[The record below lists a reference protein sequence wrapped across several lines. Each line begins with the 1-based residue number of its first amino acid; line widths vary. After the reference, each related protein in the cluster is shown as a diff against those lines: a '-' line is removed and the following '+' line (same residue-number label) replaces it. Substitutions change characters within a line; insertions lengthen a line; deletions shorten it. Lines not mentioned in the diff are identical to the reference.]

1 MQIYFFFN
9 YLVTI
14 PIIRLPFTA
23 HTKPRKTLSIQHKT
37 TDFPDFIAYKQRN
50 AYICSIKE
58 PVMEILTRQHYAD
71 MVDSWIGK
79 GNIIA
84 LVGSRRVGKSYIL
97 KDFIQRHSKDEDI
110 NIIYVDKEKRDFRN
124 IKTNEDLDA
133 WIEERFIPGRHN
145 CILIDEVQQI
155 DGFEKSVCSWYT
167 EDRTDVLITGSN
179 SDLLSGEL
187 ATLLSGRHVEIRVHP
202 LTYMEFLQ
210 FHNLKNSDDSL
221 MTYLNYG
228 GLPGLKAIG
237 LGNED
242 QVWAYLAS
250 VFNTIMLKDII
261 ERYDIR
267 NIPFLNNLIAF
278 YADTT
283 GKLTS
288 ANSISKYMKSQD
300 EKVSSN
306 LILLYRMFYSE
317 AFLIDVVSRYDIHGK
332 RIFESNEK
340 IYWDDIGLRNL
351 KAEGNMDSYIEK
363 VIENAVY
370 KQLCFLGYE
379 VKVGVL
385 NAGEVDFVCTKAGT
399 TVYIQASYI
408 VTDDSTRR
416 REFGP
421 LEKIRDNHPKY
432 VISATP
438 LLNRRNEDGIIH
450 LSLRKFLTEGL

>member
-1 MQIYFFFN
+1 M
-9 YLVTI
+9 
-14 PIIRLPFTA
+14 
-23 HTKPRKTLSIQHKT
+23 
-37 TDFPDFIAYKQRN
+37 D
-50 AYICSIKE
+50 
-58 PVMEILTRQHYAD
+58 ILTRQHYAD
-71 MVDSWIGK
+71 IVDSWIGK

-97 KDFIQRHSKDEDI
+97 KDFIQRHSRDENS
-110 NIIYVDKEKRDFRN
+110 NIIYVDKEKKNFKS
-124 IKTNEDLDA
+124 IKNKDDLDT
-133 WIEERFIPGRHN
+133 WIEERFVPGKHN
-145 CILIDEVQQI
+145 YILIDEVQEI
-155 DGFEKSVCSWYT
+155 ESFEDSVCSWYS
-167 EDRTDVLITGSN
+167 EDDTDVLITGSN

-187 ATLLSGRHVEIRVHP
+187 ATRLSGRHVEIRVHP

-210 FHNLKNSDDSL
+210 FHKLPDSDESL

-228 GLPGLKAIG
+228 GLPGLRTVG
-237 LGNED
+237 LDNED

-288 ANSISKYMKSQD
+288 ANSISKYMKSQN
-300 EKVSSN
+300 ENVSSN
-306 LILLYRMFYSE
+306 LILLYRSFYSE

-332 RIFESNEK
+332 KIFESNEK

-351 KAEGNMDSYIEK
+351 KASGSMDSYIEK

-370 KQLCFLGYE
+370 KQLSFLGYDI
-379 VKVGVL
+379 KVGVL
-385 NAGEVDFVCTKAGT
+385 NAGEVDFVCTKSGQT
-399 TVYIQASYI
+399 IYVQASYI
-408 VTDDSTRR
+408 IAEDTTRE

-421 LEKIRDNHPKY
+421 LAKIRDNYPKY

-438 LLNRRNEDGIIH
+438 YLTQRNENGIIH

>member
-1 MQIYFFFN
+1 
-9 YLVTI
+9 
-14 PIIRLPFTA
+14 
-23 HTKPRKTLSIQHKT
+23 
-37 TDFPDFIAYKQRN
+37 
-50 AYICSIKE
+50 
-58 PVMEILTRQHYAD
+58 MEVLTRQHYAD
-71 MVDSWIGK
+71 IVDSWIGK

-97 KDFIQRHSKDEDI
+97 KDFIQRHSRDENS
-110 NIIYVDKEKRDFRN
+110 NIIYVDKEKKNFKS
-124 IKTNEDLDA
+124 IKNKDDLDT
-133 WIEERFIPGRHN
+133 WIEERFVPGKHN
-145 CILIDEVQQI
+145 YILIDEVQEI
-155 DGFEKSVCSWYT
+155 ESFEDSVCSWYS
-167 EDRTDVLITGSN
+167 EDDTDVLITGSN

-187 ATLLSGRHVEIRVHP
+187 ATRLSGRHVEIRVHP

-210 FHNLKNSDDSL
+210 FHNLPDSDESL

-228 GLPGLKAIG
+228 GLPGLRTVG
-237 LGNED
+237 LDNEE

-288 ANSISKYMKSQD
+288 ANSISKYMKSQN
-300 EKVSSN
+300 ENVSSN
-306 LILLYRMFYSE
+306 LILLYRSFYSE

-332 RIFESNEK
+332 KIFESNEK

-351 KAEGNMDSYIEK
+351 KASGGMDSYIEK

-370 KQLCFLGYE
+370 KQLSFLGYDI
-379 VKVGVL
+379 KVGVL
-385 NAGEVDFVCTKAGT
+385 NAGEVDFVCTKSGQT
-399 TVYIQASYI
+399 IYVQASYI
-408 VTDDSTRR
+408 IAEDTTRE

-421 LEKIRDNHPKY
+421 LEKIRDNYPKY

-438 LLNRRNEDGIIH
+438 YLTQRNENGIIH

>member
-1 MQIYFFFN
+1 
-9 YLVTI
+9 
-14 PIIRLPFTA
+14 
-23 HTKPRKTLSIQHKT
+23 
-37 TDFPDFIAYKQRN
+37 
-50 AYICSIKE
+50 
-58 PVMEILTRQHYAD
+58 MEILTRQHYAD
-71 MVDSWIGK
+71 IVDSWIGK

-97 KDFIQRHSKDEDI
+97 KDFIQRHSRDENS
-110 NIIYVDKEKRDFRN
+110 NIIYVDKEKKNFKS
-124 IKTNEDLDA
+124 IKNKDDLDT
-133 WIEERFIPGRHN
+133 WIEERFVPGKHN
-145 CILIDEVQQI
+145 YILIDEVQEI
-155 DGFEKSVCSWYT
+155 ESFEDSVCSWYS
-167 EDRTDVLITGSN
+167 EDDTDVLITGSN

-187 ATLLSGRHVEIRVHP
+187 ATRLSGRHVEIRVHP
-202 LTYMEFLQ
+202 LTYIEFLQ
-210 FHNLKNSDDSL
+210 FHNLPDSDESL

-228 GLPGLKAIG
+228 GLPGLRAVG
-237 LGNED
+237 LDNEE

-288 ANSISKYMKSQD
+288 ANSISKYMKSQN

-306 LILLYRMFYSE
+306 LILLYRSFYSE

-332 RIFESNEK
+332 KIFESNEK

-351 KAEGNMDSYIEK
+351 KASGGMDSYIEK

-370 KQLCFLGYE
+370 KQLSYLGFDI
-379 VKVGVL
+379 KVGVL
-385 NAGEVDFVCTKAGT
+385 NAGEVDFVCTKSGQT
-399 TVYIQASYI
+399 IYVQASYI
-408 VTDDSTRR
+408 IAEDTTRE

-421 LEKIRDNHPKY
+421 LEKIRDNYPKY

-438 LLNRRNEDGIIH
+438 YLTQRNENGIIH

>member
-1 MQIYFFFN
+1 
-9 YLVTI
+9 
-14 PIIRLPFTA
+14 
-23 HTKPRKTLSIQHKT
+23 
-37 TDFPDFIAYKQRN
+37 
-50 AYICSIKE
+50 
-58 PVMEILTRQHYAD
+58 MEILTRQHYAD
-71 MVDSWIGK
+71 IVDSWIGK

-97 KDFIQRHSKDEDI
+97 KDFIQRHSRDENS
-110 NIIYVDKEKRDFRN
+110 NIIYVDKEKKNFKS
-124 IKTNEDLDA
+124 IKNKDDLDT
-133 WIEERFIPGRHN
+133 WIEERFVPGKHN
-145 CILIDEVQQI
+145 YILIDEVQEI
-155 DGFEKSVCSWYT
+155 ESFEDSLCSWYT
-167 EDRTDVLITGSN
+167 EDDTDVLITGSN

-187 ATLLSGRHVEIRVHP
+187 ATRLSGRHVEIRVHP

-210 FHNLKNSDDSL
+210 FHNLPDSDESL

-228 GLPGLKAIG
+228 GLPGLRTVG
-237 LGNED
+237 LDNEE

-288 ANSISKYMKSQD
+288 ANSISKYMKSQN
-300 EKVSSN
+300 ENVSSN
-306 LILLYRMFYSE
+306 LILLYRSFYSE

-332 RIFESNEK
+332 KLFESNEK

-351 KAEGNMDSYIEK
+351 KASGCMDSYIEK

-370 KQLCFLGYE
+370 KQLSFLGYDI
-379 VKVGVL
+379 KVGVL
-385 NAGEVDFVCTKAGT
+385 NAGEVDFVCTKSGQT
-399 TVYIQASYI
+399 IYVQASYI
-408 VTDDSTRR
+408 IAEDTTRE

-421 LEKIRDNHPKY
+421 LEKIRDNYPKY

-438 LLNRRNEDGIIH
+438 YLTQRNENGIIH

>member
-1 MQIYFFFN
+1 
-9 YLVTI
+9 
-14 PIIRLPFTA
+14 
-23 HTKPRKTLSIQHKT
+23 
-37 TDFPDFIAYKQRN
+37 
-50 AYICSIKE
+50 
-58 PVMEILTRQHYAD
+58 MEILTRQHYAD
-71 MVDSWIGK
+71 IVDSWIGK

-97 KDFIQRHSKDEDI
+97 KDFIQRHSRDENS
-110 NIIYVDKEKRDFRN
+110 NIIYVDKEKKNFKS
-124 IKTNEDLDA
+124 IKNKDDLDT
-133 WIEERFIPGRHN
+133 WIEERFVPGKHN
-145 CILIDEVQQI
+145 YILIDEVQEI
-155 DGFEKSVCSWYT
+155 ESFEDSVCSWYS
-167 EDRTDVLITGSN
+167 EDDTDVLITGSN

-187 ATLLSGRHVEIRVHP
+187 ATRLSGRHVEIRVHP

-210 FHNLKNSDDSL
+210 FHNLPDSDESL

-228 GLPGLKAIG
+228 GLPGLRTVG
-237 LGNED
+237 LDNEE

-288 ANSISKYMKSQD
+288 ANSISKYMKSQN
-300 EKVSSN
+300 EIVSSN
-306 LILLYRMFYSE
+306 LILLYRSFYSE

-332 RIFESNEK
+332 KIFESNEK

-351 KAEGNMDSYIEK
+351 KASGGMDSYIEK

-370 KQLCFLGYE
+370 KQLSYLGFDI
-379 VKVGVL
+379 KVGVL
-385 NAGEVDFVCTKAGT
+385 NAGEVDFVCTKSEQT
-399 TVYIQASYI
+399 IYVQASYI
-408 VTDDSTRR
+408 IAEDTTRK

-421 LEKIRDNHPKY
+421 LEKIRDNYPKY

-438 LLNRRNEDGIIH
+438 YLTQRNENGIIH

>member
-1 MQIYFFFN
+1 
-9 YLVTI
+9 
-14 PIIRLPFTA
+14 
-23 HTKPRKTLSIQHKT
+23 
-37 TDFPDFIAYKQRN
+37 
-50 AYICSIKE
+50 
-58 PVMEILTRQHYAD
+58 MEILTRQHYAD
-71 MVDSWIGK
+71 IVDSWIGK

-97 KDFIQRHSKDEDI
+97 KDFIQRHSRDENS
-110 NIIYVDKEKRDFRN
+110 NIIYVDKEKKNFKS
-124 IKTNEDLDA
+124 IKNKDDLDT
-133 WIEERFIPGRHN
+133 WIEERFVPGKHN
-145 CILIDEVQQI
+145 YILIDEVQEI
-155 DGFEKSVCSWYT
+155 ESFEDSVCSWYS
-167 EDRTDVLITGSN
+167 EDDTDVLITGSN

-187 ATLLSGRHVEIRVHP
+187 ATRLSGRHVEIRVHP

-210 FHNLKNSDDSL
+210 FHNLPDSDESL

-228 GLPGLKAIG
+228 GLPGLRTVG
-237 LGNED
+237 LDNED

-288 ANSISKYMKSQD
+288 ANSISKYMKSQN

-306 LILLYRMFYSE
+306 LILLYRSFYSE

-332 RIFESNEK
+332 KIFESNEK

-351 KAEGNMDSYIEK
+351 KASGGMDSYIEK

-370 KQLCFLGYE
+370 KQLSYLGFDI
-379 VKVGVL
+379 KVGVL
-385 NAGEVDFVCTKAGT
+385 NAGEVDFVCTKSEQT
-399 TVYIQASYI
+399 IYVQASYI
-408 VTDDSTRR
+408 IAEDTTRE

-421 LEKIRDNHPKY
+421 LEKIRDNYPKY

-438 LLNRRNEDGIIH
+438 YLTQRNENGIIH

>member
-1 MQIYFFFN
+1 MNNEN
-9 YLVTI
+9 YI
-14 PIIRLPFTA
+14 FA
-23 HTKPRKTLSIQHKT
+23 TKGRFM
-37 TDFPDFIAYKQRN
+37 D
-50 AYICSIKE
+50 
-58 PVMEILTRQHYAD
+58 ILTRQHYAD
-71 MVDSWIGK
+71 IVDSWIGK

-97 KDFIQRHSKDEDI
+97 KDFIQRHSRDENS
-110 NIIYVDKEKRDFRN
+110 NIIYVDKEKKNFKS
-124 IKTNEDLDA
+124 IKNKDDLDA
-133 WIEERFIPGRHN
+133 WIEDRFVPGKHN
-145 CILIDEVQQI
+145 YILIDEVQEI
-155 DGFEKSVCSWYT
+155 ESFEDSVCSWYS
-167 EDRTDVLITGSN
+167 EDDTDVLITGSN

-187 ATLLSGRHVEIRVHP
+187 ATRLSGRHVEIRVHP

-210 FHNLKNSDDSL
+210 FHNLPDSDESL

-228 GLPGLKAIG
+228 GLPGLRTVG
-237 LGNED
+237 LDNEE

-288 ANSISKYMKSQD
+288 ANSISKYMKSQNVN
-300 EKVSSN
+300 VSSN
-306 LILLYRMFYSE
+306 LILLYRSFYSE

-332 RIFESNEK
+332 KIFESNEK

-351 KAEGNMDSYIEK
+351 KASGGMDSYIEK

-370 KQLCFLGYE
+370 KQLSYLGFDI
-379 VKVGVL
+379 KVGVL
-385 NAGEVDFVCTKAGT
+385 NAGEVDFVCTKSGQT
-399 TVYIQASYI
+399 IYVQASYI
-408 VTDDSTRR
+408 IAEDTTRE

-421 LEKIRDNHPKY
+421 LEKIRDNYPKY

-438 LLNRRNEDGIIH
+438 YLTQRNENGIIH

>member
-1 MQIYFFFN
+1 
-9 YLVTI
+9 
-14 PIIRLPFTA
+14 
-23 HTKPRKTLSIQHKT
+23 
-37 TDFPDFIAYKQRN
+37 
-50 AYICSIKE
+50 
-58 PVMEILTRQHYAD
+58 MEILTRQHYAD
-71 MVDSWIGK
+71 IVDSWIGK

-97 KDFIQRHSKDEDI
+97 KDFIQRHSQEENI
-110 NIIYVDKEKRDFRN
+110 NIIYVDKEKKNFKS
-124 IKTNEDLDA
+124 IKNKDDLDT
-133 WIEERFIPGRHN
+133 WIEERFVPGKHN
-145 CILIDEVQQI
+145 YILIDEVQEI
-155 DGFEKSVCSWYT
+155 ESFEDSVCSWYS
-167 EDRTDVLITGSN
+167 EDDTDVLITGSN

-187 ATLLSGRHVEIRVHP
+187 ATRLSGRHVEIRVHP

-210 FHNLKNSDDSL
+210 FHNLPDSDESL

-228 GLPGLKAIG
+228 GLPGLRTVG
-237 LGNED
+237 LDNEE

-288 ANSISKYMKSQD
+288 ANSISKYMKSQN
-300 EKVSSN
+300 ENVSSN
-306 LILLYRMFYSE
+306 LILLYRSFYSE
-317 AFLIDVVSRYDIHGK
+317 AFLIDVISRYDIHGK
-332 RIFESNEK
+332 KIFESNEK
-340 IYWDDIGLRNL
+340 IYWDDLGLRNL
-351 KAEGNMDSYIEK
+351 KSSGSMDSYIEK

-370 KQLCFLGYE
+370 KQLSFLGYDI
-379 VKVGVL
+379 KVGVL
-385 NAGEVDFVCTKAGT
+385 NAGEVDFVCKKTGQT
-399 TVYIQASYI
+399 IYVQASYI
-408 VTDDSTRR
+408 IAEDTTRE

-421 LEKIRDNHPKY
+421 LEKIRDNYPKY

-438 LLNRRNEDGIIH
+438 YLTKRNDNGIIH

>member
-1 MQIYFFFN
+1 
-9 YLVTI
+9 
-14 PIIRLPFTA
+14 
-23 HTKPRKTLSIQHKT
+23 
-37 TDFPDFIAYKQRN
+37 
-50 AYICSIKE
+50 
-58 PVMEILTRQHYAD
+58 MEILTRQHYAD
-71 MVDSWIGK
+71 IVDSWIGK

-97 KDFIQRHSKDEDI
+97 KDFIQRHSRDENS
-110 NIIYVDKEKRDFRN
+110 NIIYVDKEKKNFKS
-124 IKTNEDLDA
+124 IKNKDDLDT
-133 WIEERFIPGRHN
+133 WIEERFVPGKHN
-145 CILIDEVQQI
+145 YILIDEVQEI
-155 DGFEKSVCSWYT
+155 ESFEDSVCSWYS
-167 EDRTDVLITGSN
+167 EDDTDVLITGSN

-187 ATLLSGRHVEIRVHP
+187 ATRLSGRHVEIRVHP

-210 FHNLKNSDDSL
+210 FHNLPDSDESL

-228 GLPGLKAIG
+228 GLPGLRTVG
-237 LGNED
+237 LDNEE

-288 ANSISKYMKSQD
+288 ANSISKYMKSQN
-300 EKVSSN
+300 ENVSSN
-306 LILLYRMFYSE
+306 LILLYRSFYSE

-332 RIFESNEK
+332 KIFESNEK

-351 KAEGNMDSYIEK
+351 KASGGMDSYIEK

-370 KQLCFLGYE
+370 KQLSFLGYDI
-379 VKVGVL
+379 KVGVL
-385 NAGEVDFVCTKAGT
+385 NAGEVDFVCTKSGQT
-399 TVYIQASYI
+399 IYVQASYI
-408 VTDDSTRR
+408 IAEDTTRE

-421 LEKIRDNHPKY
+421 LEKIRDNYPKY

-438 LLNRRNEDGIIH
+438 YLTQRNENGIIH

>member
-1 MQIYFFFN
+1 M
-9 YLVTI
+9 
-14 PIIRLPFTA
+14 
-23 HTKPRKTLSIQHKT
+23 
-37 TDFPDFIAYKQRN
+37 D
-50 AYICSIKE
+50 
-58 PVMEILTRQHYAD
+58 ILTRQHYAD
-71 MVDSWIGK
+71 IVDSWIGK

-97 KDFIQRHSKDEDI
+97 KDFIQRHSRDENS
-110 NIIYVDKEKRDFRN
+110 NIIYVDKEKKNFKS
-124 IKTNEDLDA
+124 IKNKDDLDT
-133 WIEERFIPGRHN
+133 WIEERLVPGKHN
-145 CILIDEVQQI
+145 YILIDEVQEI
-155 DGFEKSVCSWYT
+155 ESFEDSVCSWYS
-167 EDRTDVLITGSN
+167 EDDTDVLITGSN

-187 ATLLSGRHVEIRVHP
+187 ATRLSGRHVEIRVHP

-210 FHNLKNSDDSL
+210 FHNLPDSDESL

-228 GLPGLKAIG
+228 GLPGLRTVG
-237 LGNED
+237 LDNEE

-288 ANSISKYMKSQD
+288 ANSISKYMKSQN

-306 LILLYRMFYSE
+306 LILLYRSFYSE

-332 RIFESNEK
+332 KIFESNEK

-351 KAEGNMDSYIEK
+351 KASGGMDSYIEK

-370 KQLCFLGYE
+370 KQLSFLGYDIE
-379 VKVGVL
+379 VGVL
-385 NAGEVDFVCTKAGT
+385 NAGEVDFVCTKSGQT
-399 TVYIQASYI
+399 IYVQASYI
-408 VTDDSTRR
+408 IAEDTTRE

-421 LEKIRDNHPKY
+421 LEKIRDNYPKY

-438 LLNRRNEDGIIH
+438 YLTQRNENGIIH

>member
-1 MQIYFFFN
+1 
-9 YLVTI
+9 
-14 PIIRLPFTA
+14 
-23 HTKPRKTLSIQHKT
+23 
-37 TDFPDFIAYKQRN
+37 
-50 AYICSIKE
+50 
-58 PVMEILTRQHYAD
+58 MEILTRQHYAD
-71 MVDSWIGK
+71 IVDSWIGK

-97 KDFIQRHSKDEDI
+97 KDFIQRHSRDENS
-110 NIIYVDKEKRDFRN
+110 NIIYVDKEKKNFKS
-124 IKTNEDLDA
+124 IKNKDDLDT
-133 WIEERFIPGRHN
+133 WIEERFVPGKHN
-145 CILIDEVQQI
+145 YILIDEVQEI
-155 DGFEKSVCSWYT
+155 ESFEDSVCSWYS
-167 EDRTDVLITGSN
+167 EDDTDVLITGSN

-187 ATLLSGRHVEIRVHP
+187 ATRLSGRHVEIRVHP

-210 FHNLKNSDDSL
+210 FHNLPDSDESL

-228 GLPGLKAIG
+228 GLPGLRTVG
-237 LGNED
+237 LDNEE

-288 ANSISKYMKSQD
+288 ANSISKYMKSQNVN
-300 EKVSSN
+300 VSSN
-306 LILLYRMFYSE
+306 LILLYRSFYSE

-332 RIFESNEK
+332 KIFESNEK

-351 KAEGNMDSYIEK
+351 KASGGMDSYIEK

-370 KQLCFLGYE
+370 KQLSYLGFDI
-379 VKVGVL
+379 KVGVL
-385 NAGEVDFVCTKAGT
+385 NAGEVDFVCTKSEQT
-399 TVYIQASYI
+399 IYVQASYI
-408 VTDDSTRR
+408 IAEDTTRE

-421 LEKIRDNHPKY
+421 LEKIRDNYPKY

-438 LLNRRNEDGIIH
+438 YLTQRNENGIIH

>member
-1 MQIYFFFN
+1 
-9 YLVTI
+9 
-14 PIIRLPFTA
+14 
-23 HTKPRKTLSIQHKT
+23 
-37 TDFPDFIAYKQRN
+37 
-50 AYICSIKE
+50 
-58 PVMEILTRQHYAD
+58 MEILTRQYYAD
-71 MVDSWIGK
+71 IVDSWIGK

-97 KDFIQRHSKDEDI
+97 KDFIQRHSRDENS
-110 NIIYVDKEKRDFRN
+110 NIIYVDKEKKNFKS
-124 IKTNEDLDA
+124 IKNKDDLDT
-133 WIEERFIPGRHN
+133 WIEERFVPGKHN
-145 CILIDEVQQI
+145 YILIDDVQEI
-155 DGFEKSVCSWYT
+155 ESFEDSVCSWYS
-167 EDRTDVLITGSN
+167 EDDTDVLITGSN

-187 ATLLSGRHVEIRVHP
+187 ATRLSGRHVEIRVHP

-210 FHNLKNSDDSL
+210 FHNLHDSDESL

-228 GLPGLKAIG
+228 GLPGLRTVG
-237 LGNED
+237 LDNEE

-267 NIPFLNNLIAF
+267 NIPFLNNLIDF

-288 ANSISKYMKSQD
+288 ANSISKYMKSQN

-306 LILLYRMFYSE
+306 LILLYRSFYSE

-332 RIFESNEK
+332 KIFESNEK

-351 KAEGNMDSYIEK
+351 KASGGMDSYIEK

-370 KQLCFLGYE
+370 KQLSFLGYDI
-379 VKVGVL
+379 KVGVL
-385 NAGEVDFVCTKAGT
+385 NAGEVDFVCTKSGQT
-399 TVYIQASYI
+399 IYVQASYI
-408 VTDDSTRR
+408 IAEDTTRE

-421 LEKIRDNHPKY
+421 LEKIRDNYPKY

-438 LLNRRNEDGIIH
+438 YLTQRNENGIIH

>member
-1 MQIYFFFN
+1 
-9 YLVTI
+9 
-14 PIIRLPFTA
+14 
-23 HTKPRKTLSIQHKT
+23 
-37 TDFPDFIAYKQRN
+37 
-50 AYICSIKE
+50 
-58 PVMEILTRQHYAD
+58 MEILTRQHYAD
-71 MVDSWIGK
+71 IVDSWIGK

-97 KDFIQRHSKDEDI
+97 KDFIQRHSRDENS
-110 NIIYVDKEKRDFRN
+110 NIIYVDKEKKNFKS
-124 IKTNEDLDA
+124 IKNKDDLDT
-133 WIEERFIPGRHN
+133 WIEERLVPGKHN
-145 CILIDEVQQI
+145 YILIDEVQEI
-155 DGFEKSVCSWYT
+155 ESFEDSVCSWYS
-167 EDRTDVLITGSN
+167 EDDTDVLITGSN

-187 ATLLSGRHVEIRVHP
+187 ATRLSGRHVEIRVHP

-210 FHNLKNSDDSL
+210 FHNLPDSDESL

-228 GLPGLKAIG
+228 GLPGLTTAG
-237 LGNED
+237 LDNEE

-267 NIPFLNNLIAF
+267 NIPFLNNLIDF

-288 ANSISKYMKSQD
+288 ANSISKYMKSQK
-300 EKVSSN
+300 ENVSSN
-306 LILLYRMFYSE
+306 LILLYRSFYSE

-332 RIFESNEK
+332 KIFESNEK

-351 KAEGNMDSYIEK
+351 KASGGMDSYIEK

-370 KQLCFLGYE
+370 KQLSFLGYDIE
-379 VKVGVL
+379 VGVL
-385 NAGEVDFVCTKAGT
+385 NAGEVDFVCTKSGQT
-399 TVYIQASYI
+399 IYVQASYI
-408 VTDDSTRR
+408 IAEDTTRE

-421 LEKIRDNHPKY
+421 LAKIRDNYPKY

-438 LLNRRNEDGIIH
+438 YLTQRNENGIIH